1 MDQNCRRDRTEYQAT
16 EPNAYGFFNNDEY
29 CYARDSHTAGYGK
42 NSDKTVTHR
51 RRVLFVKPAFWIV
64 ADDFV
69 ASDEREHTA
78 EAQFLLDAE
87 SAEIDEQTKAA
98 AGTGRR
104 GRLAVIP
111 LLTEGLSL
119 RVARGETEP
128 EVRGF
133 LPEGFERLRPAP
145 ALLYTRRFV
154 GNATVAYALVPF
166 DGPKI
171 PAHATGD
178 ILHVGDQSYRFEIT
192 GTRLAIQGAENS
204 FDIEELV
211 LGR

>member
-1 MDQNCRRDRTEYQAT
+1 MDQNCRRDRMEYQAT
-16 EPNAYGFFNNDEY
+16 EPNTYGFLNNDAY

-42 NSDKTVTHR
+42 SSDKTVTHR

-69 ASDEREHTA
+69 ASDEKEHAA
-78 EAQFLLDAE
+78 EAQFLLDAD
-87 SAEIDEQTKAA
+87 SAEIDEQTMTA

-111 LLTEGLSL
+111 LHTEDLSL
-119 RVARGETEP
+119 RVAHGETEP

-133 LPEGFERLRPAP
+133 LPEGFERLRPVP

-154 GNATVAYALVPF
+154 GSATVAYALVPF
-166 DGPKI
+166 DGPKT
-171 PAHATGD
+171 PAYVTGD
-178 ILHVGDQSYRFEIT
+178 VLHVQDQSYRLKIT
-192 GTRLAIQGAENS
+192 GTRLAILDAEHP
-204 FDIEELV
+204 FDIEEPA